1 MADNVIQGGGVIAE
15 LSAEEQAVLA
25 KALRRVESEVFHA
38 ALRRISAFFAVIAVL
53 LTIAGLI
60 GFSSLW
66 SGVETKAVEKLAN
79 DSDMRDKVQKGV
91 MERIQRL
98 QQQSAEIERENA
110 RAAGS
115 LVSDLEEIHEMIKQV
130 KDDILNRR
138 HNSKNGNRNGNGKG
152 GGQ

>member
-1 MADNVIQGGGVIAE
+1 MADNVVEGGGVLAE

-25 KALRRVESEVFHA
+25 KALKRVESEVFHA

-66 SGVETKAVEKLAN
+66 SGVEVRTAEKMAN
-79 DSDMRDKVQKGV
+79 DPEMRDKVQKDI
-91 MERIQRL
+91 MARIQNL
-98 QQQSAEIERENA
+98 QQLSADIEQENA

-130 KDDILNRR
+130 KDDILKRR
-138 HNSKNGNRNGNGKG
+138 RNVKKGDRKG
-152 GGQ
+152 GSQ